1 MTTTPLKPPKLSA
14 FHRTVLEIVAGTKSE
29 AEAIQYIQDW
39 QNDKDSRCTR
49 AAAQRYIA
57 EAQQA
62 ARRIEELTQ

>member
-1 MTTTPLKPPKLSA
+1 
-14 FHRTVLEIVAGTKSE
+14 VAGTKSE